1 MSLISAAWLCLA
13 ILAVLGA
20 SCNGR
25 NGPTPTPAGILVPTV
40 ALEPTVA
47 MLPTVTV
54 EPTVSM
60 LPTAVMEP
68 TVAIDPTTE
77 MLPTVAMLPT
87 VELEP
92 TVSMEPAGFAAP
104 DPVEGMGDV
113 QEAFIGGELFQ
124 LEVARTSQERA
135 QGLMNRESLD
145 PDTAM
150 LFVFDDEAHRS
161 FWMKNTLIPLDILF
175 LDSSGVVVDVQTM
188 TTQVGVTDSELTR
201 YPSAAPARYAI
212 EMNAGLANELGV
224 ERGAQVVFR

>member
-1 MSLISAAWLCLA
+1 MSLISAVWLCLA

-25 NGPTPTPAGILVPTV
+25 NATPIPEGALAPTV
-40 ALEPTVA
+40 ALDPTVA

-68 TVAIDPTTE
+68 TVAVDPTIE
-77 MLPTVAMLPT
+77 MLQTVAMLPT

-92 TVSMEPAGFAAP
+92 TVSMTPAGFAAP
-104 DPVEGMGDV
+104 DPVEGIGDV
-113 QEAFIGGELFQ
+113 QEAFIGGEIFRI
-124 LEVARTSQERA
+124 EVARDSQERS

-145 PDTAM
+145 PDAAM
-150 LFVFDDEAHRS
+150 LFVFQEEAYRS
-161 FWMKNTLIPLDILF
+161 FWMKNTLIHLDILF

-188 TTQVGVTDSELTR
+188 SPQIGVPDSQLTR
-201 YPSAAPARYAI
+201 YRSAAPARYAV

-224 ERGAQVVFR
+224 ERGAQILFR